1 MANLEEV
8 FKQEW
13 DRENPAEWNKIHL
26 YKMGDFWR
34 AYEWSAWL
42 ISVIAFNDKVRM
54 TTKDRKPIHV
64 TRMRRTD
71 VEDATYCFV
80 GFPVKSVEK
89 YIPERETF
97 GSVDDKHVVIT
108 IALPTPT
115 DGSEVTFERLKE
127 AVEKWKE
134 NYEIKVQKPKKEKPS
149 AAPGPM
155 AVARPSGAGILAQ
168 IMAYPLSERTA
179 VENIAFIS
187 SLKSQITAIL

>member
-1 MANLEEV
+1 
-8 FKQEW
+8 
-13 DRENPAEWNKIHL
+13 
-26 YKMGDFWR
+26 MGDFWR

-42 ISVIAFNDKVRM
+42 ISVVTYNEKVRM
-54 TTKDRKPIHV
+54 TTKDRKPLHV

-89 YIPERETF
+89 YIPERDTF
-97 GSVDDKHVVIT
+97 ESVDDKHVVIT
-108 IALPTPT
+108 ITLPTPT

-155 AVARPSGAGILAQ
+155 AVARPTGAGILAQ
-168 IMAYPLSERTA
+168 IMAYPLAERTA

-187 SLKSQITAIL
+187 SLKNQITAIL

>member
-34 AYEWSAWL
+34 AYEWSAWM

-80 GFPVKSVEK
+80 GFPVRSVEK
-89 YIPERETF
+89 YIPNRESF
-97 GSVDDKHVVIT
+97 ESVDDKHVVIT

-115 DGSEVTFERLKE
+115 DGSDVTFERLKE

-149 AAPGPM
+149 AAPGSM
-155 AVARPSGAGILAQ
+155 TVARPSGAGILVQ
-168 IMAYPLSERTA
+168 IMSYPLAERTA
-179 VENIAFIS
+179 VDNIAFIS
-187 SLKSQITAIL
+187 SLKAQITAIL

>member
-1 MANLEEV
+1 MANLVEV
-8 FKQEW
+8 FTQEW
-13 DRENPAEWNKIHL
+13 DRSNPAEWNKIHL

-42 ISVIAFNDKVRM
+42 ISVVTYNEKVRM
-54 TTKDRKPIHV
+54 TTKDRKPLHV

-89 YIPERETF
+89 YIPERENF
-97 GSVDDKHVVIT
+97 ESVDDKHVVIT

-134 NYEIKVQKPKKEKPS
+134 SYDIKVQKPKKEKTS

-155 AVARPSGAGILAQ
+155 AVARPTGAGILAQ
-168 IMAYPLSERTA
+168 IMAYPLAERTA

-187 SLKSQITAIL
+187 SLKNQITAIL

>member
-1 MANLEEV
+1 MANLVEV
-8 FKQEW
+8 FTQEW

-26 YKMGDFWR
+26 YKIGDFWR

-42 ISVIAFNDKVRM
+42 ISVISYNDNVRM
-54 TTKDRKPIHV
+54 TTKDRKPLHV

-89 YIPERETF
+89 YIPKRETF
-97 GSVDDKHVVIT
+97 ESVDDKHVVIT
-108 IALPTPT
+108 ITLPTPT

-134 NYEIKVQKPKKEKPS
+134 NYDIKVQKPKKEKPS

-155 AVARPSGAGILAQ
+155 AVARPTGAGILAQ
-168 IMAYPLSERTA
+168 IMAYPLAERTA
-179 VENIAFIS
+179 VDNIAFIS
-187 SLKSQITAIL
+187 SLKNQITAIL

>member
-1 MANLEEV
+1 MAKLEDV
-8 FKQEW
+8 FAQEW

-42 ISVIAFNDKVRM
+42 ISVVTYNEKVRM
-54 TTKDRKPIHV
+54 TTKDRKPLHV

-89 YIPERETF
+89 YIPERDTF
-97 GSVDDKHVVIT
+97 ESVDDKHVVIT

-134 NYEIKVQKPKKEKPS
+134 NYDIKVQKPKKEKPS
-149 AAPGPM
+149 AAPGPI
-155 AVARPSGAGILAQ
+155 AVARPMGAGILAQ
-168 IMAYPLSERTA
+168 IMAYPLAERTA

-187 SLKSQITAIL
+187 SLKNQITAIL

>member
-42 ISVIAFNDKVRM
+42 ISVITFDDKVRM

-71 VEDATYCFV
+71 VDDATYCFV
-80 GFPVKSVEK
+80 GFPVRSVEK

-97 GSVDDKHVVIT
+97 ESVDDKHVVIT

-134 NYEIKVQKPKKEKPS
+134 NYNIKVQRPKKEKPVT
-149 AAPGPM
+149 APVS
-155 AVARPSGAGILAQ
+155 VARPTGAGILSQ
-168 IMAYPLSERTA
+168 IMAYPLAERTA
-179 VENIAFIS
+179 VDNIAFIS
-187 SLKSQITAIL
+187 SLKAQITAIL

>member
-1 MANLEEV
+1 MANLVEV
-8 FKQEW
+8 FTQEW
-13 DRENPAEWNKIHL
+13 DRENPSEWSKIHL

-42 ISVIAFNDKVRM
+42 ISVISYNDNVRM
-54 TTKDRKPIHV
+54 TTKDRKPLHV

-97 GSVDDKHVVIT
+97 ESIDDKHVVIT

-127 AVEKWKE
+127 AVEKWRE
-134 NYEIKVQKPKKEKPS
+134 NVL
-149 AAPGPM
+149 M
-155 AVARPSGAGILAQ
+155 C
-168 IMAYPLSERTA
+168 
-179 VENIAFIS
+179 
-187 SLKSQITAIL
+187 

>member
-13 DRENPAEWNKIHL
+13 DRENPAEWSKIHL

-42 ISVIAFNDKVRM
+42 ISVVTFNDKVRM

-80 GFPVKSVEK
+80 GFPVRSVEK
-89 YIPERETF
+89 YIPKRESF
-97 GSVDDKHVVIT
+97 ESVDDKHVVIT

-127 AVEKWKE
+127 AVGKWKE
-134 NYEIKVQKPKKEKPS
+134 NYDIKVQKPKKEKPS
-149 AAPGPM
+149 AAPGIM
-155 AVARPSGAGILAQ
+155 SVARPTGAGILAQ
-168 IMAYPLSERTA
+168 IMAYPLAERTA
-179 VENIAFIS
+179 VDNIAFIS
-187 SLKSQITAIL
+187 SLKNQITAIL

>member
-1 MANLEEV
+1 
-8 FKQEW
+8 
-13 DRENPAEWNKIHL
+13 
-26 YKMGDFWR
+26 MGDFWR

-42 ISVIAFNDKVRM
+42 ISVISYNDNVRM
-54 TTKDRKPIHV
+54 TTKDRKPLHV

-97 GSVDDKHVVIT
+97 ESVDDKHVVIT

-115 DGSEVTFERLKE
+115 NGSEVTFERLKE

-134 NYEIKVQKPKKEKPS
+134 NYDIKVQKPKKLQQVDLRNRE
-149 AAPGPM
+149 AALRSVNSYLGIM
-155 AVARPSGAGILAQ
+155 SHTASYNLRRSMFGEGEFAELIEYDADMRKGWLKVA
-168 IMAYPLSERTA
+168 
-179 VENIAFIS
+179 
-187 SLKSQITAIL
+187 

>member
-1 MANLEEV
+1 MANLVEV
-8 FKQEW
+8 FTQEW
-13 DRENPAEWNKIHL
+13 DRSNPAEWNKIHL

-42 ISVIAFNDKVRM
+42 ISVISYNDNVRM

-71 VEDATYCFV
+71 IEDATYCFV

-97 GSVDDKHVVIT
+97 DSIDDKHVVIT

-115 DGSEVTFERLKE
+115 DGSEVTFVRLKE

-134 NYEIKVQKPKKEKPS
+134 NYDIKVQKPKKEKPS

-168 IMAYPLSERTA
+168 IMAYPLAERTA

-187 SLKSQITAIL
+187 SLKNQITAIL

>member
-42 ISVIAFNDKVRM
+42 ISVVSFNDKVRM
-54 TTKDRKPIHV
+54 NTKDRKPIHV

-89 YIPERETF
+89 YIPKREAF
-97 GSVDDKHVVIT
+97 ESIDDKHVVIT

-115 DGSEVTFERLKE
+115 DGSEMTFERLKE

-134 NYEIKVQKPKKEKPS
+134 NYDIKVQKPKKEKPS

-155 AVARPSGAGILAQ
+155 AVARPTGAGILAQ
-168 IMAYPLSERTA
+168 IMAYPLAERTA

-187 SLKSQITAIL
+187 SLKNQITAIL

>member
-1 MANLEEV
+1 MAKLEDV
-8 FKQEW
+8 FAQEW

-42 ISVIAFNDKVRM
+42 ISVVTYNEKVRM
-54 TTKDRKPIHV
+54 ATKDRKPLHV

-71 VEDATYCFV
+71 IDNATYCFV
-80 GFPVKSVEK
+80 GFPIKSVEK
-89 YIPERETF
+89 YIPKRETF
-97 GSVDDKHVVIT
+97 ESVDDKHVVIT

-115 DGSEVTFERLKE
+115 DDSEVTFERLKE

-134 NYEIKVQKPKKEKPS
+134 NYDIKVQKPKKEKLG

-155 AVARPSGAGILAQ
+155 AVARPTGAGILAQ
-168 IMAYPLSERTA
+168 IMAYPLAERTA
-179 VENIAFIS
+179 VDNIAFIS
-187 SLKSQITAIL
+187 SLKNQITAIL

>member
-1 MANLEEV
+1 MANLEKV

-42 ISVIAFNDKVRM
+42 ISAVSFNDKVRM

-97 GSVDDKHVVIT
+97 ESVDDKHVVIT

-134 NYEIKVQKPKKEKPS
+134 SYEIKVQKPKKEKPS
-149 AAPGPM
+149 AVPGPM
-155 AVARPSGAGILAQ
+155 AMARPTGAGILVQ
-168 IMAYPLSERTA
+168 IMSYPLAERTA
-179 VENIAFIS
+179 VDNIAFIS
-187 SLKSQITAIL
+187 SLKNQITAIL

>member
-1 MANLEEV
+1 MAKLEDV
-8 FKQEW
+8 FAQEW
-13 DRENPAEWNKIHL
+13 DRENPAEWNKVHL
-26 YKMGDFWR
+26 YKIGDFWR

-42 ISVIAFNDKVRM
+42 ISVVTYNEKVRM
-54 TTKDRKPIHV
+54 TTKDRKPLHV

-71 VEDATYCFV
+71 IDNATYCFV

-89 YIPERETF
+89 YIPERENF
-97 GSVDDKHVVIT
+97 ESVDDKHVVIT

-127 AVEKWKE
+127 AVEKWRE
-134 NYEIKVQKPKKEKPS
+134 NYDISERKPKKEKPS

-155 AVARPSGAGILAQ
+155 AVARPTGAGILAQ
-168 IMAYPLSERTA
+168 IMAYPLAERTA

-187 SLKSQITAIL
+187 SLKNQITAIL

>member
-42 ISVIAFNDKVRM
+42 ISVVTFNDKVRM

-80 GFPVKSVEK
+80 GFPVRSVEK
-89 YIPERETF
+89 YIPNRESF
-97 GSVDDKHVVIT
+97 ESVDDKHVVIT

-115 DGSEVTFERLKE
+115 DGSDVTFERLKE

-134 NYEIKVQKPKKEKPS
+134 NYDIKVQKPKKEKLS

-155 AVARPSGAGILAQ
+155 AVARPTGAGILAQ
-168 IMAYPLSERTA
+168 IMAYPLAERTA
-179 VENIAFIS
+179 VDNIAFIS
-187 SLKSQITAIL
+187 SLKAQITAIL

>member
-1 MANLEEV
+1 MANLEKV

-42 ISVIAFNDKVRM
+42 ISAVSFNDNVRM

-89 YIPERETF
+89 YIPKRETF
-97 GSVDDKHVVIT
+97 ESIDDKHVVIT

-155 AVARPSGAGILAQ
+155 AVARPTGAGILAQ
-168 IMAYPLSERTA
+168 IMSYPLAEHTA
-179 VENIAFIS
+179 VDNIAFIS
-187 SLKSQITAIL
+187 SLKNQITAIL

>member
-54 TTKDRKPIHV
+54 TTKDRKPIHI

-71 VEDATYCFV
+71 VEGATYCSV
-80 GFPVKSVEK
+80 GFPMRSLDKF
-89 YIPERETF
+89 IPQRENF
-97 GSVDDKHVVIT
+97 ESKEGFHAVVTIT
-108 IALPTPT
+108 LPQPS
-115 DGSEVTFERLKE
+115 DGSAITHERL
-127 AVEKWKE
+127 ADV
-134 NYEIKVQKPKKEKPS
+134 
-149 AAPGPM
+149 
-155 AVARPSGAGILAQ
+155 R
-168 IMAYPLSERTA
+168 
-179 VENIAFIS
+179 
-187 SLKSQITAIL
+187 

>member
-1 MANLEEV
+1 
-8 FKQEW
+8 
-13 DRENPAEWNKIHL
+13 
-26 YKMGDFWR
+26 MGDFWR

-42 ISVIAFNDKVRM
+42 ISVISYNDNVRM
-54 TTKDRKPIHV
+54 TTKDRKPLHV

-97 GSVDDKHVVIT
+97 ESVDDKHVVIT

-134 NYEIKVQKPKKEKPS
+134 GYDIKVQKPKKEKPS

-155 AVARPSGAGILAQ
+155 AVARPTGAGILAQ
-168 IMAYPLSERTA
+168 IMAYPLAERTA

-187 SLKSQITAIL
+187 SLKNQITAIL

>member
-1 MANLEEV
+1 MANLEKV

-42 ISVIAFNDKVRM
+42 ISAVSFNDNVRM

-89 YIPERETF
+89 YIPKRETF
-97 GSVDDKHVVIT
+97 ESIDDKHVVIT

-155 AVARPSGAGILAQ
+155 AVARPTGAGILVQ
-168 IMAYPLSERTA
+168 IMSYPLAERTA
-179 VENIAFIS
+179 VDNIAFIS
-187 SLKSQITAIL
+187 SLKNQITAIL

>member
-1 MANLEEV
+1 MAKLGDV
-8 FKQEW
+8 FKSEW

-54 TTKDRKPIHV
+54 TTKDRKPLHV

-97 GSVDDKHVVIT
+97 ESVNDKHVVIT

-115 DGSEVTFERLKE
+115 DGSEVTLERLKE

-134 NYEIKVQKPKKEKPS
+134 NYDIKVQKPRKENPVT
-149 AAPGPM
+149 APGSM

-168 IMAYPLSERTA
+168 IMAYPLAERTA
-179 VENIAFIS
+179 VDNIAFIS
-187 SLKSQITAIL
+187 SLKNQITAIL

>member
-1 MANLEEV
+1 MANLVEV
-8 FKQEW
+8 FTQEW
-13 DRENPAEWNKIHL
+13 DRENPAEWSKIHL

-42 ISVIAFNDKVRM
+42 ISVVTFNDKVRM

-80 GFPVKSVEK
+80 GFPVRSVEK
-89 YIPERETF
+89 YIPNRETF
-97 GSVDDKHVVIT
+97 ESVDDKHVVIT

-134 NYEIKVQKPKKEKPS
+134 SYDIKVQKPKKEKPS

-155 AVARPSGAGILAQ
+155 AVARPTGAGILAQ
-168 IMAYPLSERTA
+168 IMAYPLAERTA
-179 VENIAFIS
+179 VDNIAFIS
-187 SLKSQITAIL
+187 SLKNQITAIL

>member
-1 MANLEEV
+1 MANLVEV
-8 FKQEW
+8 FTQEW
-13 DRENPAEWNKIHL
+13 DRSNPAEWNKIHL

-42 ISVIAFNDKVRM
+42 ISVVTYNDKVRM
-54 TTKDRKPIHV
+54 TTKDRKPLHV

-71 VEDATYCFV
+71 VENATYCFV

-97 GSVDDKHVVIT
+97 ESVDDKHVVIT
-108 IALPTPT
+108 ITLPRPT

-134 NYEIKVQKPKKEKPS
+134 NYDIKVQKPKKEKPS

-155 AVARPSGAGILAQ
+155 AVARPTGAGILAQ
-168 IMAYPLSERTA
+168 IMAYPLAERTA

-187 SLKSQITAIL
+187 SLKNQITAIL

>member
-1 MANLEEV
+1 MAKLEDV
-8 FKQEW
+8 FTQEW
-13 DRENPAEWNKIHL
+13 DRSNPAEWNKVHL
-26 YKMGDFWR
+26 YKIGDFWR

-42 ISVIAFNDKVRM
+42 ISVVTYNEKVRM

-71 VEDATYCFV
+71 IDNATYCFV

-97 GSVDDKHVVIT
+97 ESVDDKHVVIT

-134 NYEIKVQKPKKEKPS
+134 NYDIKVQKPKKEKPS

-155 AVARPSGAGILAQ
+155 AVARLTGAGILAQ
-168 IMAYPLSERTA
+168 IMAYPLAERTA
-179 VENIAFIS
+179 VENMAFIS
-187 SLKSQITAIL
+187 SLKNQITAIL

>member
-1 MANLEEV
+1 MANLVEV
-8 FKQEW
+8 FTQEW
-13 DRENPAEWNKIHL
+13 DRSNPAEWNKIHL

-42 ISVIAFNDKVRM
+42 ISVVTYNEKVRM
-54 TTKDRKPIHV
+54 ATKDRKPLHV

-71 VEDATYCFV
+71 IDNATYCFV

-97 GSVDDKHVVIT
+97 ESVDDKHVVIT

-134 NYEIKVQKPKKEKPS
+134 NYDIKVQKPKKEKPS

-155 AVARPSGAGILAQ
+155 AVARPTGAGILAQ
-168 IMAYPLSERTA
+168 IMAYPLAERTA

-187 SLKSQITAIL
+187 SLKNQITAIL

>member
-1 MANLEEV
+1 MAKLEDV
-8 FKQEW
+8 FAQEW
-13 DRENPAEWNKIHL
+13 DRENPAEWSKIHL

-42 ISVIAFNDKVRM
+42 ISVISYNDNVRM
-54 TTKDRKPIHV
+54 TTKDRKPLHV

-71 VEDATYCFV
+71 VEDSTYCFV

-97 GSVDDKHVVIT
+97 ESVDDKHVVIT

-134 NYEIKVQKPKKEKPS
+134 NYDIKVQKPKKEKPS

-155 AVARPSGAGILAQ
+155 AVARPTGAGILAQ
-168 IMAYPLSERTA
+168 IMAYPLAERTA

-187 SLKSQITAIL
+187 SLKNQITAIL

>member
-1 MANLEEV
+1 MANLEKV

-42 ISVIAFNDKVRM
+42 VSAVSFNDNVRM

-89 YIPERETF
+89 YIPKRETF
-97 GSVDDKHVVIT
+97 ESIDDKHVVIT

-155 AVARPSGAGILAQ
+155 AVARPTGAGILAQ
-168 IMAYPLSERTA
+168 IMAYPLTERTA

-187 SLKSQITAIL
+187 SLKNQITAIL

>member
-1 MANLEEV
+1 MANLEKV

-42 ISVIAFNDKVRM
+42 ISAVSFNDNVRM

-89 YIPERETF
+89 YIPKRETF
-97 GSVDDKHVVIT
+97 ESIDDKHVVIT

-115 DGSEVTFERLKE
+115 DGSDVTFERLKE

-155 AVARPSGAGILAQ
+155 AVARPTGAGILAQ
-168 IMAYPLSERTA
+168 IMSYPLAEHTA
-179 VENIAFIS
+179 VDNIAFIS
-187 SLKSQITAIL
+187 SLKNQITAIL

>member
-1 MANLEEV
+1 MANLVEV
-8 FKQEW
+8 FTQEW
-13 DRENPAEWNKIHL
+13 DRSNPAEWNKIHL

-34 AYEWSAWL
+34 SYEWSAWL
-42 ISVIAFNDKVRM
+42 ISVVTYNDKVRM
-54 TTKDRKPIHV
+54 TTKDRKPLHV

-89 YIPERETF
+89 YIPERDTF
-97 GSVDDKHVVIT
+97 ESVDDKRVVIT
-108 IALPTPT
+108 IALPRPT

-134 NYEIKVQKPKKEKPS
+134 NYDIKVQKPKKEKPS

-155 AVARPSGAGILAQ
+155 TVARPTGAGILAQ
-168 IMAYPLSERTA
+168 IMAYPLAERTA

-187 SLKSQITAIL
+187 SLKNQITAIL

>member
-1 MANLEEV
+1 
-8 FKQEW
+8 
-13 DRENPAEWNKIHL
+13 
-26 YKMGDFWR
+26 MGDFWR

-42 ISVIAFNDKVRM
+42 ISVISYNDNVRM
-54 TTKDRKPIHV
+54 TTKDRKPLHV

-89 YIPERETF
+89 YIPKRENF
-97 GSVDDKHVVIT
+97 ESIDDKHVEIT

-127 AVEKWKE
+127 AVEKWRE
-134 NYEIKVQKPKKEKPS
+134 NYDIKVQKLKKEKPS

-155 AVARPSGAGILAQ
+155 AVARPTGAGILSQ
-168 IMAYPLSERTA
+168 IMAYPLAERTA
-179 VENIAFIS
+179 VDNIAFIS
-187 SLKSQITAIL
+187 SLKNQITAIL

>member
-1 MANLEEV
+1 MAKLEDV
-8 FKQEW
+8 FAQEW

-34 AYEWSAWL
+34 GYEWSAWL
-42 ISVIAFNDKVRM
+42 ISVIAFNDNVRM
-54 TTKDRKPIHV
+54 ATKDRKPIHV
-64 TRMRRTD
+64 TRMHRTD
-71 VEDATYCFV
+71 VENATYCFV

-97 GSVDDKHVVIT
+97 ESVDDKHVVIT
-108 IALPTPT
+108 IELPTPT

-134 NYEIKVQKPKKEKPS
+134 NYDIKVQKPKKEKPS

-155 AVARPSGAGILAQ
+155 AVARPTGAGILAQ
-168 IMAYPLSERTA
+168 IMAYPLAERTA
-179 VENIAFIS
+179 VDNIAFI
-187 SLKSQITAIL
+187 